1 MSSSVIKSPTP
12 ILEKKGFTVF
22 LAGPMKGAPKWQRT
36 VPKIAESIGIDG
48 VTWLNPYRCQRWV
61 TWREQ
66 VAWETQ
72 GLRDSDVA
80 LFWIPNQETEVE
92 GRDYAQTTRMEL
104 LENLARGKRVILGID
119 DDIRAADYMKYK
131 AKSYGVRKIHKTLE
145 GCLEELRD
153 IIREEESRGSRSFSV
168 GDLCF
173 GSEDALA
180 ARPQFSSVLDMNQT
194 IVERWNRQV
203 GLHDTVWCS
212 GDVGDESWLRLLN
225 GDIRFGVPSDD
236 SVQINPLILF

>member
-1 MSSSVIKSPTP
+1 
-12 ILEKKGFTVF
+12 
-22 LAGPMKGAPKWQRT
+22 
-36 VPKIAESIGIDG
+36 
-48 VTWLNPYRCQRWV
+48 
-61 TWREQ
+61 
-66 VAWETQ
+66 
-72 GLRDSDVA
+72 
-80 LFWIPNQETEVE
+80 
-92 GRDYAQTTRMEL
+92 MEL

-225 GDIRFGVPSDD
+225 GDIRFGVPSDG

>member
-72 GLRDSDVA
+72 GLRV
-80 LFWIPNQETEVE
+80 
-92 GRDYAQTTRMEL
+92 
-104 LENLARGKRVILGID
+104 
-119 DDIRAADYMKYK
+119 
-131 AKSYGVRKIHKTLE
+131 
-145 GCLEELRD
+145 C
-153 IIREEESRGSRSFSV
+153 
-168 GDLCF
+168 DLCF

-180 ARPQFSSVLDMNQT
+180 ARAQFSSVLDMNQT

-212 GDVGDESWLRLLN
+212 GIVGDDSWLRLLN

-236 SVQINPLILF
+236 SLQINPLILF

>member
-72 GLRDSDVA
+72 GLRVCDVA

-92 GRDYAQTTRMEL
+92 GRDYAHRPRAWSFWRTWQEG
-104 LENLARGKRVILGID
+104 RG
-119 DDIRAADYMKYK
+119 
-131 AKSYGVRKIHKTLE
+131 
-145 GCLEELRD
+145 
-153 IIREEESRGSRSFSV
+153 
-168 GDLCF
+168 
-173 GSEDALA
+173 
-180 ARPQFSSVLDMNQT
+180 
-194 IVERWNRQV
+194 
-203 GLHDTVWCS
+203 
-212 GDVGDESWLRLLN
+212 
-225 GDIRFGVPSDD
+225 
-236 SVQINPLILF
+236 